1 MEPAQQY
8 ELDKDP
14 NFTMRTAIFQA
25 KYKNLDSIREYVAR
39 AAKDA
44 GFDEAGIYAIQLA
57 ADEASSN
64 IIEHAYKTEDEGE
77 IECTCGLEGNNL
89 VLVFRD
95 HGVSYDPDSVPE
107 PNLTGK
113 LNKRQIGG
121 LGLHLIRHL
130 MDEVHYESFDEAGNV
145 LTLKKHIAG

>member
-1 MEPAQQY
+1 MEPGRPFLLVKAP
-8 ELDKDP
+8 KI
-14 NFTMRTAIFQA
+14 NMRTAIFQA
-25 KYKNLDSIREYVAR
+25 NFKNLDSIREYVAR

-64 IIEHAYKTEDEGE
+64 IIEHAYKADDNGE
-77 IECTCGLEGNNL
+77 IECTCSIEGDNL
-89 VLVFRD
+89 VIVFRD
-95 HGVSYDPDSVPE
+95 HGLSYEPDSIPE

-121 LGLHLIRHL
+121 LGLYLIRHL
-130 MDEVHYESFDEAGNV
+130 MDEVHYESLDEAGNV
-145 LTLKKHIAG
+145 LTLKKHLAG